1 MRGDDALKHGFVEA
15 IYAPNRPDH
24 ELPFGQM
31 DATAVELVIAMTTSA
46 IKATNRDSPI

>member
-1 MRGDDALKHGFVEA
+1 MRDDDPLTYGFVDA
-15 IYAPNRPDH
+15 ISVPNSPDH

>member
-1 MRGDDALKHGFVEA
+1 MRDDDALKHGFVEA

-31 DATAVELVIAMTTSA
+31 DATAVEIVIAVTTPA
-46 IKATNRDSPI
+46 IKATNGDSPI